1 MTSPVGAVG
10 YVDPTV
16 VPQGVPV
23 VSSTDTSNLLDPQ
36 AFLQLLVAQLQY
48 QDPSQPADMSS
59 FMNQTAMLSQV
70 QSTQSMQNTLQT
82 LMESQQAQN
91 ATLMVGKTVTYV
103 DSSGA
108 SHTGQVTGATS
119 LTNDPKL
126 TIGGQAIAL
135 SSVTGVSANTPST

>member
-16 VPQGVPV
+16 VPQGVDV
-23 VSSTDTSNLLDPQ
+23 VSKNDTSSLLNPQ

-70 QSTQSMQNTLQT
+70 QSTNAMQDTLQT
-82 LMESQQAQN
+82 LMQSQQAQT
-91 ATLMVGKTVTYV
+91 ATTMVGKTVTYT
-103 DSSGA
+103 DASGA
-108 SHTGQVTGATS
+108 SHTGEVTGATS
-119 LTNDPKL
+119 LTHDPQL
-126 TIGGQAIAL
+126 LIGGHQVAL
-135 SSVTGVSANTPST
+135 SSVTGVSGDVPST